1 MKPEHYE
8 HLKQA
13 VAPHVGG
20 MAAYKL
26 SLIGKTHIRL
36 GHFEKVAR
44 ANLIHR
50 AGATQFVKD
59 ELLAYLTMHDVHD
72 ALKKIVEELKT

>member
-1 MKPEHYE
+1 MKPEHYD
-8 HLKQA
+8 HLKQS
-13 VAPHVGG
+13 VAPHVAG

-26 SLIGKTHIRL
+26 SLIGHTHVRL
-36 GHFEKVAR
+36 GDFEKVAR

-50 AGATQFVKD
+50 AGATSFVKD
-59 ELLAYLTMHDVHD
+59 ELLAYLTMDDVHT